1 MTPNQAKQ
9 LALAAVNRMGPLMRP
24 GYRSH
29 EFDHLQVVYA
39 PYIPLRMTTDTMLS
53 LQESNPNFR
62 AGVRY
67 AFKKL
72 RKNLYKRETFR
83 V

>member
-1 MTPNQAKQ
+1 MTPGQAKK

-24 GYRSH
+24 GYRAH
-29 EFDHLQVVYA
+29 ELDMQTIYA
-39 PYIPLRMTTDTMLS
+39 PYIPLYRTPDIMLS
-53 LQESNPNFR
+53 LQESNPNFQ

-72 RKNLYKRETFR
+72 RKSLYKRETFR